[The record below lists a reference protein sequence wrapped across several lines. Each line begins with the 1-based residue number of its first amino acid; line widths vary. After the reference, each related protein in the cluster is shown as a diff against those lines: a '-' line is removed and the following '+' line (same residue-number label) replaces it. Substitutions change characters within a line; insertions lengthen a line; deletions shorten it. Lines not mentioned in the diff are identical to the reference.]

1 MPCWACPAEP
11 DASELVCATCGAPQ
25 PAPPGEDLFAALGL
39 QRRFALEPAELE
51 RRWKERA
58 RAVHPDRFAR
68 AAPASR
74 RIASARSA
82 LLHQAYR
89 TLREPRARAAYLL
102 SLLGAGPGAASP
114 ALLEEQLA
122 LRERLAS
129 AQAAGD
135 APAVRQVADEVRSRL
150 AELDGRLASALGAEE
165 PGAAAL
171 RESAALLAEARLLER
186 ALEAAAAV
194 P

>member
-1 MPCWACPAEP
+1 MRCWACPAEP
-11 DASELVCATCGAPQ
+11 AASELVCAACGAPQ

-39 QRRFALEPAELE
+39 PRRFAVEPAELE
-51 RRWKERA
+51 RRWKDGV

-68 AAPASR
+68 AAPRARSV
-74 RIASARSA
+74 ASARSA

-129 AQAAGD
+129 AHAAGASAVLRQAAEQVAERLAALD
-135 APAVRQVADEVRSRL
+135 RRLAAALAPA
-150 AELDGRLASALGAEE
+150 E
-165 PGAAAL
+165 PGEAAL
-171 RESAALLAEARLLER
+171 REAAALLAEARLLER
-186 ALEAAAAV
+186 ALEEASAI